1 MAFVDE
7 IDITLKAGRGGNGI
21 VHFLH
26 EKYKEYSGPD
36 GGDGGRGGAV
46 YARGV
51 RDLALLAYYRHTK
64 ELAAG
69 IGLPGG
75 ANGRHGKSGDDLY
88 VDVPIGTQIT
98 NKDTGEI
105 FEIETEGQTV
115 MLLSGGAGGYGNER
129 FKGPSNQAPQQCTP
143 GKPGEKGEF
152 HIEMRLIADV
162 GLVGLPNAGKSSLLN
177 ALTAARA
184 KVGSYQFTTIEP
196 NLGVLH
202 GIVVADIPGLIEGAS
217 EGRGLG
223 HKFLRHVERTKL
235 LAHCVSLESTDPIT
249 DYKTVR
255 AELVEYEAS
264 MKDKEEIIVLTKSD
278 CSTPED
284 IAELSAT
291 FEDMG
296 REVLVVTVLDDA
308 QIKRF
313 SDELVVRARNAA

>member
-7 IDITLKAGRGGNGI
+7 IELKLKAGRGGNGI
-21 VHFLH
+21 VHWLH

-51 RDLALLAYYRHTK
+51 RDIALLDRYRHVK

-69 IGLPGG
+69 
-75 ANGRHGKSGDDLY
+75 GDDLY
-88 VDVPIGTQIT
+88 VDVPTSTRLT
-98 NKDTGEI
+98 NLDTGEV
-105 FEIETEGQTV
+105 FDIENEGQTV

-129 FKGPSNQAPQQCTP
+129 FKGPSNRTPTQSTP
-143 GKPGEKGEF
+143 GKPGEVGRF

-162 GLVGLPNAGKSSLLN
+162 GFVGLPNAGKSSLLN
-177 ALTAARA
+177 ALTAAKAR
-184 KVGSYQFTTIEP
+184 VGAYQFTTLEP

-223 HKFLRHVERTKL
+223 HKFLRHVERTKV
-235 LAHCVSLESTDPIT
+235 LAHCVSLESANPIE
-249 DYKTVR
+249 DYNTVR
-255 AELVEYEAS
+255 AELDEYGKG
-264 MKDKEEIIVLTKSD
+264 MKDKEEIVILTKSD

-296 REVLVVTVLDDA
+296 KEVIVVSVLDDA
-308 QIKRF
+308 QIKRT
-313 SDELVVRARNAA
+313 SDFLVRKAKEE

>member
-64 ELAAG
+64 ELLAG

-75 ANGRHGKSGDDLY
+75 ANGRHGKSGEDLY

-98 NKDTGEI
+98 NQDTGEI

-143 GKPGEKGEF
+143 GKPGEKGVF

-235 LAHCVSLESTDPIT
+235 LAHCVSLESADPIA

-284 IAELSAT
+284 IAELSAA

-296 REVLVVTVLDDA
+296 REVLVVTVLDDV
-308 QIKRF
+308 QIKKF
-313 SDELVVRARNAA
+313 SDELVLRARNAA